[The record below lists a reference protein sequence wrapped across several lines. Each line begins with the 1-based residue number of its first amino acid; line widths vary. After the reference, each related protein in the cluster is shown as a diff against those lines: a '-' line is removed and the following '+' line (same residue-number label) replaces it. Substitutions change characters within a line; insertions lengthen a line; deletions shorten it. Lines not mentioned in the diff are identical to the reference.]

1 MSTSESGQYTAPP
14 TRMLPRKKKKSRKS
28 KRNDGDEAEDV
39 TIKFRNYA
47 PSDAPLPADDD
58 GQVPQKALATISAVK
73 QVEADIEKELQQ
85 SMVTNK
91 DEAVSI
97 TAKSPDWDLKRDIAD
112 KLKKLDR
119 ATLRAIRDMVQERIA
134 AEKEAESS
142 SDSSSG
148 DDDDDGSSSDGS
160 DNDDSG
166 SDS

>member
-1 MSTSESGQYTAPP
+1 MSTSESGQHTAPP

-28 KRNDGDEAEDV
+28 KRNNGDDAEEV
-39 TIKFRNYA
+39 TITFRNYA
-47 PSDAPLPADDD
+47 PSDAPLPADD
-58 GQVPQKALATISAVK
+58 GEVPQKIATISAVK